1 MSKHGDGLLFTCER
15 FPSNMVKI
23 VNRINNKHYFD
34 VSEMTMIF
42 FLSKVPNKEEEKL
55 LKMTN

>member
-34 VSEMTMIF
+34 VSEMTDF